1 MFLHLGGVDD
11 EVSPEGVS
19 CLGLVN
25 AVEPRDVAILVLH
38 ERELDAKDAAIARVQ
53 IGKTLVH
60 HHTVLGH
67 SQQPGVR
74 VRGVQDHAGDEVDDV
89 PAVERLQLRSTRLQ
103 LQQLTWGHVAKV
115 KGVEEEDKPLASVV
129 VDADVHELVLLEANG
144 GEPGS
149 LVSRKDGHHVC
160 SL

>member
-38 ERELDAKDAAIARVQ
+38 ERKLDAKDAAIARVQ

-74 VRGVQDHAGDEVDDV
+74 VGGDQDHAGDEVDDV
-89 PAVERLQLRSTRLQ
+89 PAVERLQLRTTRLQ

-115 KGVEEEDKPLASVV
+115 EGVEEEDKPLASVV

-149 LVSRKDGHHVC
+149 LVSRKDGHHIC